1 MSNVVATAVNIATP
15 TATVKAIGVN
25 VASVES
31 GGALNAIFN
40 IPKASDST
48 LGGVKIPL
56 DGVIEIDSDGNI
68 SIDENA
74 ITMDIGATATI
85 DNNVGTPTVTV
96 TPSKSNG
103 KTTLAISFRNLKGV
117 KGDKGDPF
125 EYSDFSTTQLDQ
137 LKSDIVA
144 DVLDALPDGNTEVY

>member
-1 MSNVVATAVNIATP
+1 MSAGVV
-15 TATVKAIGVN
+15 TVVGTTTNMASVRAMGVSM
-25 VASVES
+25 ASVES

-68 SIDENA
+68 TIDENA
-74 ITMDIGATATI
+74 ISLEVGATATVD
-85 DNNVGTPTVTV
+85 DNIGTPTVSV

-103 KTTLAISFRNLKGV
+103 KTTLSFAFKNL
-117 KGDKGDPF
+117 KGDKGDSF
-125 EYSDFSTTQLDQ
+125 KYSDFSTNELDA
-137 LKSDIVA
+137 LKSDIVE
-144 DVLDALPDGNTEVY
+144 DVLEALPDGNSEVY